1 MKKFEITCP
10 VCRTKYMGEYD
21 DICHI
26 CGWWY
31 IGWEDQAGD
40 DFHYSENKMTLR
52 QAKENYAKGLNIWGD
67 PLRIR
72 RNDGTTEKCYICGTE
87 FDLDEHY
94 DVCPRCRWKYTGWE
108 EKLGED
114 ELCSANPITTIRQ
127 AKENYAK
134 GLDIWGDP
142 IKE

>member
-1 MKKFEITCP
+1 MKKLKIECPICKKTFHGNYYDTCP
-10 VCRTKYMGEYD
+10 CCDWMYA
-21 DICHI
+21 
-26 CGWWY
+26 
-31 IGWEDQAGD
+31 GWEPNAED
-40 DFHYSENKMTLR
+40 DFYSSENSTTIR
-52 QAKENYAKGLNIWGD
+52 EAKENYAKGLNIWGE

-87 FDLDEHY
+87 FELDEHR

-114 ELCSANPITTIRQ
+114 GLCSANPITTIRQ